1 LLGQTI
7 VAFHRGKNL
16 GITRNTILHQSVFCN
31 GHFSNFSERV
41 LIQFSNPSID
51 AERFIIEIQIKN
63 EPWGVST
70 LTLSDKLKP

>member
-1 LLGQTI
+1 M
-7 VAFHRGKNL
+7 
-16 GITRNTILHQSVFCN
+16 QS
-31 GHFSNFSERV
+31 
-41 LIQFSNPSID
+41 LIA